1 MTQARTGTI
10 AFLAAG
16 LFLGAAPT
24 LSAQS
29 DEPDSGTLVGIV
41 YDSTTGGPLIH
52 AIVHVLGT
60 EYFGESDIFGKF
72 TIPGMPAGAYAVTF
86 SHNRA
91 DQLEYLVPAYVV
103 NVRDGDTTELEL
115 FVPSLPSILTASCSW
130 LNDGRGALTGY
141 VRERWR
147 RTPLPQSRVR
157 ISWQGSGDVPGGEA
171 MAVTDIDGVY
181 RVCDIPANVLITAE
195 ADFFGLTVRTSGL
208 IVGPNEARQRDFDID
223 AIGVN
228 KKKVDLD
235 RQARE
240 RLTDGKTDVQ
250 GRLRDAESSEPVEA
264 ALIQIRNH
272 DEMALTDGDG
282 RFVFHDVLAGIRVVD
297 VQHLVYGEQTTEI
310 LLKRGGATD
319 IEVRVQKHAV
329 ELDPI
334 VVTVRKQPRLDRRAF
349 SLGTRKDVLVREQIA
364 EIARTSVHAG
374 DLLRRF
380 PGIRVTTMN
389 FRGQRLLCINRGRG
403 GSDRSSLTTD
413 LTSAI
418 EAEGARGAARRGCDT
433 LPVFVDGRPM
443 MSPESLLRLMSV
455 ENIESIELVTLTAA
469 AAYPGAR
476 NGAIVIYTRG
486 NGPWAQRRR

>member
-1 MTQARTGTI
+1 
-10 AFLAAG
+10 
-16 LFLGAAPT
+16 
-24 LSAQS
+24 
-29 DEPDSGTLVGIV
+29 
-41 YDSTTGGPLIH
+41 
-52 AIVHVLGT
+52 
-60 EYFGESDIFGKF
+60 
-72 TIPGMPAGAYAVTF
+72 
-86 SHNRA
+86 
-91 DQLEYLVPAYVV
+91 
-103 NVRDGDTTELEL
+103 
-115 FVPSLPSILTASCSW
+115 
-130 LNDGRGALTGY
+130 
-141 VRERWR
+141 
-147 RTPLPQSRVR
+147 
-157 ISWQGSGDVPGGEA
+157 

-181 RVCDIPANVLITAE
+181 RFCDIPANVLITAE

-235 RQARE
+235 RQGRE
-240 RLTDGKTDVQ
+240 RLTEGKTDVQ

-310 LLKRGGATD
+310 LLTRGGATD
-319 IEVRVQKHAV
+319 IEVEVRKHAV
-329 ELDPI
+329 ELDPV
-334 VVTVRKQPRLDRRAF
+334 VVTVRKQPRLDRRTL

-403 GSDRSSLTTD
+403 GTDRSSLTTD
-413 LTSAI
+413 LTTAI
-418 EAEGARGAARRGCDT
+418 AAEGARGGARRGCDT

-455 ENIESIELVTLTAA
+455 ENIESIELVTLTGA
-469 AAYPGAR
+469 AAYPGAQ

>member
-1 MTQARTGTI
+1 MTQPRTRTI
-10 AFLAAG
+10 ALLAAG
-16 LFLGAAPT
+16 LFLGVAPT

-29 DEPDSGTLVGIV
+29 AEPGSGTLVGIV
-41 YDSTTGGPLIH
+41 YDSTTGGPLIQ
-52 AIVHVLGT
+52 AIIHVLGT

-72 TIPGMPAGAYAVTF
+72 TIPGLPAGAYAVTF

-91 DQLEYLVPAYVV
+91 DRLEYLVPAYIV

-115 FVPSLPSILTASCSW
+115 FVPSLASILTASCSW

-141 VRERWR
+141 VRERYR
-147 RTPLPQSRVR
+147 RTPLPQTRVR
-157 ISWQGSGDVPGGEA
+157 LSWQGNGDVPGGEV
-171 MAVTDIDGVY
+171 MAVTDIDGIY
-181 RVCDIPANVLITAE
+181 RICQIPANVTITAE
-195 ADFFGLTVRTSGL
+195 ADFLGLIVRTSGL
-208 IVGPNEARQRDFDID
+208 IVGPNESRQRDFDID
-223 AIGVN
+223 AIGVD

-250 GRLRDAESSEPVEA
+250 GRLRDAASSGPIEA
-264 ALIQIRNH
+264 ALVQIRNH

-282 RFVFHDVLAGIRVVD
+282 RFVFHDVRAGIRVVD

-310 LLKRGGATD
+310 LLTRGGVTD
-319 IEVRVQKHAV
+319 IEIQVQQQAV
-329 ELDPI
+329 ELEPI
-334 VVTVRKQPRLDRRAF
+334 VVTARKQPRLDQRTV

-364 EIARTSVHAG
+364 EIARTSAHAG

-380 PGIRVTTMN
+380 PGIRVRTMD
-389 FRGQRLLCINRGRG
+389 FGGQRLLCINRGRG
-403 GSDRSSLTTD
+403 GRDRSSLTTG
-413 LTSAI
+413 LTSELELGRTAS
-418 EAEGARGAARRGCDT
+418 GCDT

-443 MSPESLLRLMSV
+443 MSPEVLLRLMPS
-455 ENIESIELVTLTAA
+455 ENIESIELLTSTDA
-469 AAYPGAR
+469 AAYLGAQ